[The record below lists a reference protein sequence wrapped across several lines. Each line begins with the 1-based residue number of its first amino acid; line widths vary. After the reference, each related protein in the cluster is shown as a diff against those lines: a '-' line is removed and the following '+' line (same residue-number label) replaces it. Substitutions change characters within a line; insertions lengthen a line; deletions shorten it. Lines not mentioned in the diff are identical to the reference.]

1 MKVKELI
8 SIFSRAEKV
17 LKLYENKT
25 VDEMIDDIYL
35 RLCTT
40 NIEDKYLETSNN
52 NNNNNNKKKTVSNI
66 IMDQNIYKK
75 IIDEIK
81 DKEKREIIDH
91 IQELK
96 KDELI
101 HLAKSLDLKLN
112 KSSKKGIMIE
122 SIASYF
128 SSINLNQK
136 VSERNEE
143 ELQKFINS
151 NK

>member
-8 SIFSRAEKV
+8 NILSTAEKV

-25 VDEMIDDIYL
+25 VDEMINDIYL

-40 NIEDKYLETSNN
+40 NLEDKSLEISNN
-52 NNNNNNKKKTVSNI
+52 TNKKKTVSNI
-66 IMDQNIYKK
+66 IIDQNKYIK
-75 IIDEIK
+75 IVDEVK
-81 DKEKREIIDH
+81 DIEKREIIDH

-96 KDELI
+96 KDELMHI
-101 HLAKSLDLKLN
+101 AKLLDLKIN

-128 SSINLNQK
+128 SFINLNQK

-143 ELQKFINS
+143 ELHKFINS

>member
-8 SIFSRAEKV
+8 NTLSRAEKV

-25 VDEMIDDIYL
+25 VNEMIDDIYL

-40 NIEDKYLETSNN
+40 NNEDKSLKTSNN
-52 NNNNNNKKKTVSNI
+52 TNKKRTVSNI
-66 IMDQNIYKK
+66 IMDPNIYQK
-75 IIDEIK
+75 IVDEIK
-81 DKEKREIIDH
+81 DKEKQEIVDH

-96 KDELI
+96 KNDLI
-101 HLAKSLDLKLN
+101 HIAKLLDLKLN

-122 SIASYF
+122 SIAGYF
-128 SSINLNQK
+128 SFINLNQK

-143 ELQKFINS
+143 ELQKFLNS

>member
-8 SIFSRAEKV
+8 SILFKAEKV

-25 VDEMIDDIYL
+25 VDEMIDDIYV

-40 NIEDKYLETSNN
+40 NIEEKSLKTYKNT
-52 NNNNNNKKKTVSNI
+52 NKKKTVSNI
-66 IMDQNIYKK
+66 ITNQNIYKK
-75 IIDEIK
+75 IVDEIK

-96 KDELI
+96 KDELMHI
-101 HLAKSLDLKLN
+101 AKLLDLKLN

-128 SSINLNQK
+128 SFINLNQK